1 MADTPKHSRGSH
13 FASPSTGSNAAN
25 AQPAA
30 QHTVGATQRSGA
42 RFKTNAAASS
52 GATSRAARTSTAPS
66 PSSST
71 GMVSM
76 ATPRSREQRQAA
88 ARGGHSAKGAI
99 LGVIV
104 GIAIVA
110 VAVMLITPRLSALL
124 SGTTETVD
132 DVSTLANQGQEVSV
146 IIEDGS
152 GAYDVA
158 ALLKENG
165 LIVTQDGFVSAMV
178 EKGADSKL
186 KSGAYVFT
194 IGQDYDTILG
204 ILVGGSN
211 STANTFTIPEGRTLT
226 QTAATV
232 EEALGISADEFIAQ
246 AKASNYVA
254 DYSFLEAA
262 AANSEY
268 DSLEG
273 YLYPKTYDLSMVT
286 DVTADTVIRAMLD
299 QYQAEVQSLD
309 FASAEAAIQ
318 EKYGVEMSDYDML
331 ILASIVEREA
341 VTDSQR
347 YDIAS
352 TFFNRLKIGMA
363 LQSDATYMYI
373 TGGEVTM
380 EDLENDQS
388 NPYNTRF
395 NAGLTP
401 TPICSPSLESIQ
413 ATLAPN
419 DTDYLYFYI
428 TSDYEKF
435 SATYDEHLAAQAEA
449 AN

>member
-1 MADTPKHSRGSH
+1 MADSPKHSRGSH
-13 FASPSTGSNAAN
+13 FAAPGNDANAAKT
-25 AQPAA
+25 QAA
-30 QHTVGATQRSGA
+30 QHTAGATQRSGA
-42 RFKTNAAASS
+42 RFKTSATAGAPERSS
-52 GATSRAARTSTAPS
+52 RKSAAPS

-71 GMVSM
+71 GMVSV

-124 SGTTETVD
+124 SGSNATTD
-132 DVSTLANQGQEVSV
+132 DVSTLENQGQEVN
-146 IIEDGS
+146 IIIPDGS

-158 ALLKENG
+158 ALLKDNG
-165 LIVTQDGFVSAMV
+165 LIVTQDGFVEAMV

-211 STANTFTIPEGRTLT
+211 STANTFTVPEGRTLS

-273 YLYPKTYDLSMVT
+273 YLYPKTYDLSMQT
-286 DVTADTVIRAMLD
+286 DITADTVIRAMLD
-299 QYQAEVQSLD
+299 QYQAEVESLD
-309 FASAEAAIQ
+309 FASAEAAIN

-341 VTDSQR
+341 VTDAQR

-352 TFFNRLKIGMA
+352 VFFNRLQIGMA

-380 EDLENDQS
+380 DDLEGDQA
-388 NPYNTRF
+388 NPYNTRY

-435 SATYDEHLAAQAEA
+435 SATYDEHLAAQAEVA
-449 AN
+449 SN